1 MGWLSLS
8 LLCAF
13 SLASADA
20 ATKYYLADYSARELV
35 IVRFGTTA
43 LILAPLLYLSAPA
56 HIPTPFWYWLAAL
69 MPLEILAMWLYMRA
83 IRTSELARTLPYL
96 AFTPIFATGIGF
108 VVLHERVSS
117 TGFAGIALITAGA
130 WLLNSQH
137 FSTRSKWHILAPFKA
152 ILHEPGARLMLAVA
166 FIYSITSVLGKGAL
180 QYVAPPFF
188 AAFYFFLLAI
198 ASLILF
204 SANEPRLIS
213 VLWRRPGP
221 HLLVG
226 LTMAAMVMTHLLAIR
241 QIEVAY
247 MIAVK
252 RISLV
257 FGILFGALL
266 FREPHLLRHL
276 SAGLLM
282 VFGVIIIAL

>member
-43 LILAPLLYLSAPA
+43 LILAPLLYISAPT

-83 IRTSELARTLPYL
+83 ISTSDLARTLPYL
-96 AFTPIFATGIGF
+96 AFTPVFATGIGF

-137 FSTRSKWHILAPFKA
+137 FPTRSKWRIPAPVKA
-152 ILHEPGARLMLAVA
+152 VLHEPGARLMLAVA

-180 QYVAPPFF
+180 QYVEPSFF
-188 AAFYFFLLAI
+188 AAFYFFLLAV

-204 SANEPRLIS
+204 SANELRLIT

-226 LTMAAMVMTHLLAIR
+226 VTMAAMVITHLLAIQ

-252 RISLV
+252 RTSLV

-266 FREPHLLRHL
+266 FKEPHLLQHL

-282 VFGVIIIAL
+282 VLGVIVITL

>member
-83 IRTSELARTLPYL
+83 IRTSDLARTLPYL

-166 FIYSITSVLGKGAL
+166 FIYAITSVLGKGAL
-180 QYVAPPFF
+180 QYVAPSFF

-204 SANEPRLIS
+204 SAKQPRLIT

-226 LTMAAMVMTHLLAIR
+226 LTMAVMVVTHLLAIR

-252 RISLV
+252 RTSLV